1 MKTIRARLTLWYA
14 LTATAT
20 LAVLFIL
27 GYFLLQNHLIR
38 GLDLLNASEFEQIR
52 ARLGPDYR
60 TLDQIEMDER
70 IRETT
75 DYAAVLFYIDIHG
88 QQIHTPEGP
97 KRDIIFSSRNLRG
110 AHLPDVPGERVFDV
124 QLGDIGEL
132 RVGEFLLPPYDVN
145 IATPLG
151 QVRQLMRGYVQ
162 VCAALLALMVLVS
175 VAVGFGFS
183 NLVLRPVRLIR
194 ETANRI
200 RSDNLSERIAVADVK
215 DEVADLARL
224 LNQMFDRLEA
234 SFGEIRRF
242 AAEASHELKTPLSL
256 VRLHAEK
263 LVIDG
268 GLTPGQREAV
278 QVQLEELARANRII
292 EDLLFI
298 ARADAQAIRLEV
310 ALHDIE
316 RFVQG
321 FAQDAA
327 VLAEHQGCRFNYSHR
342 GAPSAAF
349 GSRWMRQ
356 LLLNLLSNALK
367 ASPPGGE
374 VKLASE
380 NADGVW
386 RVSIED
392 QGPGL
397 PAGQRGQMF
406 ERFVRFPSYAR
417 DEKGSGLG
425 LAICRSIAE
434 LHRGRIYASDT
445 PSGAGLRVVVEI
457 PAGAAA
463 AGAEPQPAAEPSA
476 HSLAETS

>member
-27 GYFLLQNHLIR
+27 GYFLLQNHLVR
-38 GLDLLNASEFEQIR
+38 GLDLLNAAEFEQIK

-60 TLDQIEMDER
+60 TLDPIEMDER

-88 QQIHTPEGP
+88 PQIHTPEGP
-97 KRDIIFSSRNLRG
+97 KRDIIFSSRNLHG

-124 QLGDIGEL
+124 QLGNIGEL

-183 NLVLRPVRLIR
+183 NIVLRPVRLIR

-268 GLTPGQREAV
+268 ALTPWQREAV
-278 QVQLEELARANRII
+278 QVQLEELARA
-292 EDLLFI
+292 
-298 ARADAQAIRLEV
+298 DAQAIRLEV
-310 ALHDIE
+310 AVHDIG
-316 RFVQG
+316 RFAQG

-327 VLAEHQGCRFNYSHR
+327 VLAEHQGCRFTYSHR
-342 GAPSAAF
+342 GDPSAAF
-349 GSRWMRQ
+349 DPRWMRQ

-374 VKLASE
+374 VKLTSE
-380 NADGVW
+380 NAHGVW
-386 RVSIED
+386 RVSIDD

-397 PAGQRGQMF
+397 PAEQRRHMF

-457 PAGAAA
+457 PAGVAA
-463 AGAEPQPAAEPSA
+463 AGAEPRPAAEPVA

>member
-1 MKTIRARLTLWYA
+1 VKTIRARLTLWYA

-88 QQIHTPEGP
+88 PQIHTPEGP
-97 KRDIIFSSRNLRG
+97 KRDIIFSSRNLHG

-124 QLGDIGEL
+124 QPGDIGEL

-183 NLVLRPVRLIR
+183 NIVLRPVRLIR

-268 GLTPGQREAV
+268 ALTPWQREAV

-310 ALHDIE
+310 AVHDIG
-316 RFVQG
+316 RFAQG

-327 VLAEHQGCRFNYSHR
+327 VLAEHQGCRFTYSHH
-342 GAPSAAF
+342 GEPSAAF
-349 GSRWMRQ
+349 DPRWMRQ

-374 VKLASE
+374 VRLTSE
-380 NADGVW
+380 NADGFW
-386 RVSIED
+386 RVSIDD

-397 PAGQRGQMF
+397 PAAQRRHMF

-445 PSGAGLRVVVEI
+445 PSGAGLRVVAEI
-457 PAGAAA
+457 PAGVAA
-463 AGAEPQPAAEPSA
+463 AGAEPRPAAEPVG

>member
-1 MKTIRARLTLWYA
+1 MRTIRARLTLWYA

-20 LAVLFIL
+20 LAALFIL
-27 GYFLLQNHLIR
+27 GYFLLEYHLVR

-60 TLDQIEMDER
+60 TLDPIEMDER

-75 DYAAVLFYIDIHG
+75 EYAAVLFYIEIHG
-88 QQIHTPEGP
+88 AQIHTPQGP
-97 KRDIIFSSRNLRG
+97 KRDVIFSSRNLHG
-110 AHLPDVPGERVFDV
+110 AHIPDIPGEREFDV
-124 QLGDIGEL
+124 QMPDLGEL
-132 RVGEFLLPPYDVN
+132 RVGEFLLPPFDVM
-145 IATPLG
+145 IATPLA
-151 QVRQLMRGYVQ
+151 QVRQLMHGYVQ
-162 VCAALLALMVLVS
+162 VCVMLLAVMLLAS
-175 VAVGFGFS
+175 VAIGFGLS
-183 NLVLRPVRLIR
+183 GLVLRPVRLIR

-200 RSDNLSERIAVADVK
+200 RSDNLSERVPVADVK
-215 DEVADLARL
+215 DEIADLARL

-234 SFGEIRRF
+234 SFAQIRRF

-263 LVIDG
+263 LAING
-268 GLTPGQREAV
+268 ALTPWQREAV

-310 ALHDIE
+310 AEHDIG

-327 VLAEHQGCRFNYSHR
+327 VLAEHQGCRFTCSHR
-342 GAPSAAF
+342 GAAAAAF
-349 GSRWMRQ
+349 DARWMRQ

-374 VKLASE
+374 VNLTSE
-380 NADGVW
+380 NAAGLW
-386 RVSIED
+386 RVSVD
-392 QGPGL
+392 DAGPGL
-397 PAGQRGQMF
+397 SPQQRGRMF
-406 ERFVRFPSYAR
+406 ERFVRFPSYTA

-434 LHRGRIYASDT
+434 LHRGRIFATDT
-445 PSGAGLRVVVEI
+445 PGGTGLRVVVEI
-457 PAGAAA
+457 PAGTPGAAA
-463 AGAEPQPAAEPSA
+463 ERSAAA
-476 HSLAETS
+476 LAEQAS